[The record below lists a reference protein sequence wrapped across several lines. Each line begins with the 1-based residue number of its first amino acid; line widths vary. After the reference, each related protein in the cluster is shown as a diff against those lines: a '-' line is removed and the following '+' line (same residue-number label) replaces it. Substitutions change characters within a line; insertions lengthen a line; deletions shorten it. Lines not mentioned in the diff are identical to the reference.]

1 MSSPKSNKGS
11 SSSKRPIL
19 APVSRNKVKKVVKS
33 KTYIQEDENGDDILT
48 DETPASLKKVKTRS
62 RSREGLGWWLND
74 SGDFDE
80 EEESKS
86 WELPWSNVPT
96 YPADVFSVN
105 PASDLVANPVSD
117 IATNTVSDL
126 AAITPPSSASP
137 TPPKTTPAKTKSQQ
151 RKGKARSRPKPASR
165 APVSKP
171 PSFDTTVSTPSNQPI
186 PTPAPTNT
194 AKTGLFSLPLEVRD
208 QIYGHLLGAAGPI
221 PVLRSWTQCGGRYR
235 GDLEPAIL
243 SVCRQTYEEGI
254 RILYSSN
261 IFLYRIRDGG
271 EPIPEALNEQGY
283 VSPAAFQPPPPVAE
297 QRSGG
302 KRAAKRPK
310 TARKKKTGP
319 TFGKISDCHRL
330 IYLRKYAHLLR
341 HVEIELE
348 SNRTEEKYCFAMV
361 EAIRLL
367 GHGGVREEGG
377 VRKEPGVGARLISFR
392 FSLTPVAETVIKL
405 NVAVQE
411 FKVTNFF
418 ADTPINEAQAVA
430 ATGSK
435 RKEKEAEPK
444 LTVMEALRD
453 MDRRMLHFTVYTPSS
468 RRLEMTLDMT
478 TAIGEN
484 FGEPYGH
491 LLSEDK
497 LISQQRHQTM
507 NTAQKAFN
515 NLQFLIL
522 VACTET
528 DQAVK
533 SGWWTEYGPKEV
545 SEVRS
550 EMDGLTV
557 QEKSNKYRSKWYTG
571 LLVQMREQSEYMR
584 NPCPAYPMCVR
595 GKLAL
600 PAKGRVEEEEVM
612 DEDEDV

>member
-1 MSSPKSNKGS
+1 MSSPKSNKPS
-11 SSSKRPIL
+11 SERPIL

-62 RSREGLGWWLND
+62 RTGEGLSWWLND

-96 YPADVFSVN
+96 YPANVFSVN
-105 PASDLVANPVSD
+105 SASDPVTTPASA
-117 IATNTVSDL
+117 IAANTVFDL
-126 AAITPPSSASP
+126 AAITPPSSVTP
-137 TPPKTTPAKTKSQQ
+137 TPPKATAAKTKAQQ
-151 RKGKARSRPKPASR
+151 RKDKARSRPKAASR
-165 APVSKP
+165 TPVSKP
-171 PSFDTTVSTPSNQPI
+171 TSFDTTDNQLI
-186 PTPAPTNT
+186 PAPNPTNT
-194 AKTGLFSLPLEVRD
+194 AKTGLFSLPIEVRD

-221 PVLRSWTQCGGRYR
+221 PVLRSWTQCFGRYR

-261 IFLYRIRDGG
+261 VFLYRIRDGG
-271 EPIPEALNEQGY
+271 EPVPETLDPRGY
-283 VSPAAFQPPPPVAE
+283 VSPTAFLPPPPAE
-297 QRSGG
+297 EQGSGG

-319 TFGKISDCHRL
+319 TFGKISDCHRV
-330 IYLRKYAHLLR
+330 IYLAKYAHLLR

-348 SNRTEEKYCFAMV
+348 SNRTEEKYCVAMA

-367 GHGGVREEGG
+367 GHGKG
-377 VRKEPGVGARLISFR
+377 GVGARLVSLR
-392 FSLTPVAETVIKL
+392 FSLTPVAETVFKL
-405 NVAVQE
+405 NVPVQV

-418 ADTPINEAQAVA
+418 ADTPINEAQPVV

-491 LLSEDK
+491 LLSEDE

-507 NTAQKAFN
+507 NTAQKAFK
-515 NLQFLIL
+515 NLQFLIQ
-522 VACTET
+522 VACTDT

-571 LLVQMREQSEYMR
+571 LLVQMREQGEYMR

-600 PAKGRVEEEEVM
+600 PAKRRAEKEDEEVM
-612 DEDEDV
+612 DEDEDDV